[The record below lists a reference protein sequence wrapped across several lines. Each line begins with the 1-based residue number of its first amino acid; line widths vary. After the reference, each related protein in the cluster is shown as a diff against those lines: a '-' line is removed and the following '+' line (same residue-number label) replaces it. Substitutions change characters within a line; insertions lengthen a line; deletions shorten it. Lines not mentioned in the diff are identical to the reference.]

1 MNAVNLYEMMLIE
14 NSALSESEEKK
25 LDKKIEDFLKDK
37 GKIVKKSLFGKRELA
52 YPIKKETKGNYW
64 IYNLELD
71 PGAVS
76 QFSQKLKM
84 EESVLRFL
92 LLKSQTVLEKAKGK
106 TVKKVKKD

>member
-1 MNAVNLYEMMLIE
+1 MNAVNLYEVMLIG
-14 NSALSESEEKK
+14 NIALSESEEKK

-64 IYNLELD
+64 IYNLELES
-71 PGAVS
+71 GVVS
-76 QFSQKLKM
+76 QFCQKLKM

-92 LLKSQTVLEKAKGK
+92 LLKSREIIEKAKPK